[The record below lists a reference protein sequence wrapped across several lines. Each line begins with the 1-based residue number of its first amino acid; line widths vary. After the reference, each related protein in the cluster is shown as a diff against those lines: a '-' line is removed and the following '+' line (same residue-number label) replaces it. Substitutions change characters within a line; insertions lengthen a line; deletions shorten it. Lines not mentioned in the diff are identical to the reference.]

1 MKQKKI
7 SKWLKAIA
15 YFLVVTGTLF
25 VIGVTIFAFINP
37 EKHPVGSIIGFPFFT
52 WYTIVFCYGIMF
64 QFWKVAT
71 EIGKDNSFSPE
82 NAKSF
87 HKMFIAGIFLAIGF
101 IAKFCLLLF
110 AKNLG
115 LLYGMFIA
123 LEIIGSIVLI
133 VLCEALSKL
142 IQNAYEIKQ
151 ENELTI

>member
-15 YFLVVTGTLF
+15 YFLVIVGTLF
-25 VIGVTIFAFINP
+25 VIGVSIYAFMSP
-37 EKHPVGSIIGFPFFT
+37 EKHPVGSILGFPLFT
-52 WYTIVFCYGIMF
+52 WYTIIFCYIILF

-71 EIGKDNSFSPE
+71 EIGNDNSFSPE

-87 HKMFIAGIFLAIGF
+87 HNMFIAGIFLAVGF

-110 AKNLG
+110 ANNLG
-115 LLYGMFIA
+115 LIYGMFIV
-123 LEIIGSIVLI
+123 LEIIGSIVLT